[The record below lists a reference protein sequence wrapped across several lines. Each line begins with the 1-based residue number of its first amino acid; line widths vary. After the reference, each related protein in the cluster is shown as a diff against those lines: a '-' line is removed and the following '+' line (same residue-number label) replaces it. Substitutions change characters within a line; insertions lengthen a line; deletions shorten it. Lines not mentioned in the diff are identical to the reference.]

1 MPVVVSVVATWLAG
15 WLLVVQGAVSPA
27 TGGRSIALHRL
38 TLAAYPWIG
47 FAVLLAWIMFRTGM
61 DTIMEGLL
69 LALMLWVGFVSAV
82 AGHMFAFRS
91 FNLRFFVTTAGS
103 VLFALVING
112 VILGALIPLP

>member
-61 DTIMEGLL
+61 DTIIEGLL
-69 LALMLWVGFVSAV
+69 LALMLGRLRVRGR
-82 AGHMFAFRS
+82 RS
-91 FNLRFFVTTAGS
+91 HVRVPIVQPSIFCHDGR
-103 VLFALVING
+103 
-112 VILGALIPLP
+112 